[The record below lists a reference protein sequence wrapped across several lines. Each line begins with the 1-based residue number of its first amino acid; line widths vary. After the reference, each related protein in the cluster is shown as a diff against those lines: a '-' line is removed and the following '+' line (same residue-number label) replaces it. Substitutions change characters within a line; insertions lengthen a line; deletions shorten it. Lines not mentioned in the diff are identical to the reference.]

1 VLDAIGFYQENRDQ
15 DESVYHKMEKAH
27 ALNEK
32 MDNYQDVKVR
42 KGFLHGKEYTLS
54 LSFFIKIENKV

>member
-42 KGFLHGKEYTLS
+42 NGFLHRNEYILKVS
-54 LSFFIKIENKV
+54 LSS